1 MGALSSEDILAMNA
15 MRNNDNSM
23 SAYEAFKV
31 SDHCSRRAS
40 GTAIT
45 GLVIA
50 SAALIVA
57 IAAWVFAGLFTGART
72 RAAEMAMRKTDDQ
85 ISTLTNALIAERNE
99 RVASTPTTSQTI
111 EIFNQLSQRTNSSLS
126 ANAQSAL
133 DAALI
138 NTLLS
143 GNNNANPLASAI
155 DNSNCGILRVSHWKS
170 AEPCDCGCNG

>member
-1 MGALSSEDILAMNA
+1 MALTSEDLIAMNA
-15 MRNNDNSM
+15 MRNGDGM
-23 SAYEAFKV
+23 SPYEAFKV

-50 SAALIVA
+50 SAALLIA

-99 RVASTPTTSQTI
+99 RIAATPTTSQTI
-111 EIFNQLSQRTNSSLS
+111 EIFNQLSQRTSSSLS
-126 ANAQSAL
+126 ANAQSTL

-138 NTLLS
+138 NLLS
-143 GNNNANPLASAI
+143 GNNANPLASAI
-155 DNSNCGILRVSHWKS
+155 DNGNCGILRVSQWKS
-170 AEPCDCGCNG
+170 AEPCGCGCNG